1 VISDTKLR
9 DVRTDCSYDPR
20 NLVTKHRRRWND
32 IVSSEKQVGVTQP
45 RSLHVDE
52 DFASGRRSDVNV
64 FEIKPMTE
72 RVQDQCFHVC
82 ARVWDNLERYV

>member
-1 VISDTKLR
+1 MISDTELR
-9 DVRTDCSYDPR
+9 DVRTYCSHYPR

-52 DFASGRRSDVNV
+52 DFASDRRSDVNV
-64 FEIKPMTE
+64 FQIKPMTE
-72 RVQDQCFHVC
+72 GVQDQCFHVW
-82 ARVWDNLERYV
+82 ARVCNNLDRYV

>member
-1 VISDTKLR
+1 VISDTELR
-9 DVRTDCSYDPR
+9 DVRTHFSHYPR

-32 IVSSEKQVGVTQP
+32 IVSSEKQVRVTQP

-52 DFASGRRSDVNV
+52 DFASYWYGDLHV

-72 RVQDQCFHVC
+72 RVQDQCFHVW
-82 ARVWDNLERYV
+82 ARVCDNLDRYV

>member
-1 VISDTKLR
+1 VISDTELR
-9 DVRTDCSYDPR
+9 DVRTHSSHYPR

-52 DFASGRRSDVNV
+52 DFASDRRSDLHV
-64 FEIKPMTE
+64 FKIKPMTE
-72 RVQDQCFHVC
+72 RVQDQCFHIW
-82 ARVWDNLERYV
+82 ARVCDNHDRYV

>member
-1 VISDTKLR
+1 VISDTELR

-45 RSLHVDE
+45 RSLYVDE
-52 DFASGRRSDVNV
+52 DFVSYWYGDLHV

-72 RVQDQCFHVC
+72 RVQDQCFHIW
-82 ARVWDNLERYV
+82 ARVCDNHDRYV